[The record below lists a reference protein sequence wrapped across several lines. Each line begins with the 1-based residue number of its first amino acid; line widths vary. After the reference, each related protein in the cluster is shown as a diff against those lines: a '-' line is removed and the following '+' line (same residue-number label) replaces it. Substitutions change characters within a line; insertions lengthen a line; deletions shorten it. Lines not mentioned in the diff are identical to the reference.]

1 MSLIEKK
8 QLEGCRMEFKIKVDG
23 EEFAKG
29 LDKSYQV
36 NAPRLNVPG
45 FRKGKAPKNLVIK
58 TYGIGVLFDEAIKET
73 YPAAYEEVISAEGF
87 EPVDYPEVEIEDI
100 DESGYTFKATVTGK
114 PPVKLG
120 KYKGLTAV
128 KESPAVEESE
138 IDNEIENLRDRNSR
152 MVDIEVRPVE
162 DGDIVIID
170 YCGKVGGEA
179 FQGGTAEK
187 QQLEIGSGQFIPGF
201 EEQIKGHTPNPE
213 EPFDITVT
221 FPEGYPAEELS
232 GKEAV
237 FTITLHAIKKNEK
250 PIVDDEFIKDIS
262 DEFETVEAFRA
273 EIRKGLEQQ
282 KLSAA
287 TRSFEDALLGQVT
300 EAMEVEIP
308 AVMVERQIDNQVESF
323 KNQLSKN
330 GLTLE
335 MYLQLAQMKMED
347 FRKNFAA
354 SAEKNVKTTLALE
367 EIVKLENIAISD
379 EEFDAELVK
388 LAEQYGMEKDKI
400 REMVDKAALCA
411 DIAMN
416 KAVDVVTSSAKEK
429 KPAAKRAK
437 GKAEDGEESSEEDA
451 SAEESEKPKKAK
463 KAQSKTEE
471 EKSQD

>member
-1 MSLIEKK
+1 MSLVEKK

-58 TYGIGVLFDEAIKET
+58 TYGVGVLFDEAIKET
-73 YPAAYEEVISAEGF
+73 YPAAYEEVISAESF
-87 EPVDYPEVEIEDI
+87 EPVEYPDIEIDDI
-100 DESGYTFKATVTGK
+100 DETGYTFKATVTGK

-138 IDNEIENLRDRNSR
+138 IDNEIENLRERNSR
-152 MVDIEVRPVE
+152 MVDVAPRPVE
-162 DGDIVIID
+162 DGDIAIID

-201 EEQIKGHTPNPE
+201 EEQVKGHTPNPE

-250 PIVDDEFIKDIS
+250 PLVDDEFIKDIS

-273 EIRKGLEQQ
+273 EVRRGL
-282 KLSAA
+282 
-287 TRSFEDALLGQVT
+287 
-300 EAMEVEIP
+300 
-308 AVMVERQIDNQVESF
+308 
-323 KNQLSKN
+323 
-330 GLTLE
+330 
-335 MYLQLAQMKMED
+335 
-347 FRKNFAA
+347 
-354 SAEKNVKTTLALE
+354 
-367 EIVKLENIAISD
+367 
-379 EEFDAELVK
+379 
-388 LAEQYGMEKDKI
+388 
-400 REMVDKAALCA
+400 ALCA
-411 DIAMN
+411 LCGRLFLFRGTRDEVDRLVYGDVGTQCCLVDHLADFIFLH
-416 KAVDVVTSSAKEK
+416 AVLRGELVELGLKFLVGNRDVLELDNLLERQRHLDVLLGRGGKVLSEVLHLHLGELEVHL
-429 KPAAKRAK
+429 K
-437 GKAEDGEESSEEDA
+437 GQAVFRELAFEVLDLVVNLA
-451 SAEESEKPKKAK
+451 
-463 KAQSKTEE
+463 
-471 EKSQD
+471 